1 MAQTAS
7 PSFSIIIFLP
17 VVAVVVIPSQIP
29 QPKTKSSPSIPF
41 PFFSTSKISP
51 FSLFSLSS
59 SPSSSSSAPPLRL
72 PVEIPI
78 LPTPHLC
85 LPPPIPSSAA
95 AAVRGVVTSFYL
107 IQRYCIFC
115 FLAHSFPW
123 RRGFCC
129 FLMRN
134 FRFLIWGVMLYQFR
148 GMVILRQ

>member
-51 FSLFSLSS
+51 FSLFVAFLLLLC
-59 SPSSSSSAPPLRL
+59 PPLRL

-95 AAVRGVVTSFYL
+95 AAARGVVTSFYL